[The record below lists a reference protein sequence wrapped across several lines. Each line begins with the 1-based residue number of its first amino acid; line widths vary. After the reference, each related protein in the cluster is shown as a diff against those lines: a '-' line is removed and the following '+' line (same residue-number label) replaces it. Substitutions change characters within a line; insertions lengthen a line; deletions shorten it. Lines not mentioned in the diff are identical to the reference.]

1 MSDNIIKFPA
11 CFRQPDGSYVYA
23 GRRYRDIEA
32 LDEVVTQKDYD
43 RIVPLGLRQVREGA
57 CGEEE

>member
-11 CFRQPDGSYVYA
+11 CF
-23 GRRYRDIEA
+23 IEA

-43 RIVPLGLRQVREGA
+43 RIVRWDYARYGKGTVEKRSRADSAGTAAAIWGTL
-57 CGEEE
+57 